1 MPMPSVAPNDVSEVV
16 ADPVLERRGRRSF
29 SMEFKRR
36 IVAQAAACHGHGE
49 VAALLRREGLY
60 SSHLSIWR
68 AQAVAAKCRVIGV
81 RSCTGHRG
89 QSSGSV
95 IGVSSHRGQVLFCHI
110 TPSARC
116 GSRSRSAVRN
126 ARRFAPGCRRRSRT
140 RL

>member
-29 SMEFKRR
+29 SVEFKRR

-68 AQAVAAKCRVIGV
+68 AQAVAGERLALSPKPVGRKAKFDAKDRRVAQLE
-81 RSCTGHRG
+81 RAKT
-89 QSSGSV
+89 
-95 IGVSSHRGQVLFCHI
+95 GVSVHFRIARAV
-110 TPSARC
+110 SAR
-116 GSRSRSAVRN
+116 SRARSVV
-126 ARRFAPGCRRRSRT
+126 SVQS
-140 RL
+140 